1 MLKTH
6 LAPACIEDPAMARPE
21 TPALTADCVVF
32 DSQDRVLLIRR
43 GRPPFEGDYALPGGF
58 VEVGETV
65 EDACR
70 RELKE
75 ETGIEV
81 RELKLVGV
89 YSDPKRDP
97 RGHTCSVAYLAQ
109 VATAKP
115 TAGDDAAAAE
125 WVEDWR
131 SEKLA
136 FDHADIIADAVT
148 VRARS

>member
-1 MLKTH
+1 MPSPKTPL
-6 LAPACIEDPAMARPE
+6 LA
-21 TPALTADCVVF
+21 TDCVVF

-43 GRPPFEGDYALPGGF
+43 GHPPFKGDYALPGGF
-58 VEVGETV
+58 VEIGERV

-70 RELKE
+70 RELRE
-75 ETGIEV
+75 ETGIDV

-109 VATAKP
+109 VGTAKP
-115 TAGDDAAAAE
+115 TAGDDAATAE

-136 FDHADIIADAVT
+136 FDHAEILADAAT
-148 VRARS
+148 LRARS

>member
-1 MLKTH
+1 
-6 LAPACIEDPAMARPE
+6 MARPE

-109 VATAKP
+109 VATAKL

-131 SEKLA
+131 REKLA

-148 VRARS
+148 VRARG